1 MQSAKF
7 KFVCLFF
14 GLALM
19 LTGCGA
25 DDHSPTVDILGSYF
39 PAWIICIVLGLALT
53 LITRQILVGFKL
65 NTHLH
70 PAPLVYICMLVFF
83 TLTLW
88 LLFFQN

>member
-1 MQSAKF
+1 MKSVKF
-7 KFVCLFF
+7 KFVCLIV
-14 GLALM
+14 GLMLM

-53 LITRQILVGFKL
+53 LITRQVLIGFKI

-70 PAPLVYICMLVFF
+70 PAPLVYICILVFF
-83 TLTLW
+83 TLVLW
-88 LLFFQN
+88 LAFFQN

>member
-1 MQSAKF
+1 MQSLKSKF
-7 KFVCLFF
+7 ICLSA
-14 GLALM
+14 ALL

-53 LITRQILVGFKL
+53 LITRQILIGLKL

-70 PAPLVYICMLVFF
+70 PAPLVYISMLVFF
-83 TLTLW
+83 TLLLW
-88 LLFFQN
+88 LAFFQN

>member
-1 MQSAKF
+1 MKSTKF
-7 KFVCLFF
+7 IFI
-14 GLALM
+14 GLPVALM

-25 DDHSPTVDILGSYF
+25 NHSPTIDILGSYF

-53 LITRQILVGFKL
+53 LITRQVLVGLKL

-70 PAPLVYICMLVFF
+70 PAPLVYISMLVFF

-88 LLFFQN
+88 LAFFQN